1 MCLSPCYEMAFPMC
15 RTAPADTG
23 DLRPTELT
31 SSRGAAVTEPEA
43 SFKMVDEIDGY
54 TRSVAGV
61 QVEAVRCGPSV
72 GPSRVLTV
80 QDEGLTFTSS
90 NVGFPLRTRTT
101 IRDDQVVLGAVLEA
115 PLGSRWC
122 EFDLRAGT
130 VLVYG
135 PGAEHTGIS
144 LPGLHFEFAAVTVD
158 RIAELAALIESPLE
172 LPARGQVQ
180 ELTTAPNAGEVVSS
194 MSELAEAA
202 TSGGVALRRASD
214 AVLDAVVLALVDR
227 PVPARA
233 NCRISSRHV
242 VHQCMDYANDVGRI
256 PSMSELCLA
265 GHVSERRLRKAF
277 VDEFDVP
284 PSTFFRDWA
293 LTLARERLRS
303 ADGDRPTVT
312 DIAFNLG
319 FGHLGRFSAH
329 YRQLHG
335 EAPSTTRRSSLQ
347 AS

>member
-1 MCLSPCYEMAFPMC
+1 MD
-15 RTAPADTG
+15 RTAPLATG
-23 DLRPTELT
+23 DLRPTQPT
-31 SSRGAAVTEPEA
+31 SSRGAAVPEPEA
-43 SFKMVDEIDGY
+43 SFNIVDDVDGY

-61 QVEAVRCGPSV
+61 TVEAIRSGLGAGSN
-72 GPSRVLTV
+72 RVLTV
-80 QDEGLTFTSS
+80 EDEGLTFTAS
-90 NVGFPLRTRTT
+90 NIGFPLRTRTT
-101 IRDDQVVLGAVLEA
+101 IGDDQLVVGCVSAA
-115 PLGSRWC
+115 PPGSRWC
-122 EFDLRAGT
+122 EFDLHADT
-130 VLVYG
+130 VVAYG

-144 LPGLHFEFAAVTVD
+144 LPGLRFEFATVTVD
-158 RIAELAALIESPLE
+158 RIGELAARIESPLE
-172 LPARGQVQ
+172 LPASGQVQ

-194 MSELAEAA
+194 MSELAAA
-202 TSGGVALRRASD
+202 AANGRTSLQSVSD
-214 AVLDAVVLALVDR
+214 AVLVAMVLALADR
-227 PVPARA
+227 PVPARGPHM
-233 NCRISSRHV
+233 IDSRHV

-277 VDEFDVP
+277 VDEFDLP
-284 PSTFFRDWA
+284 PSRFFRDWA
-293 LTLARERLRS
+293 LTLAHERLRS

>member
-1 MCLSPCYEMAFPMC
+1 
-15 RTAPADTG
+15 
-23 DLRPTELT
+23 
-31 SSRGAAVTEPEA
+31 
-43 SFKMVDEIDGY
+43 
-54 TRSVAGV
+54 
-61 QVEAVRCGPSV
+61 
-72 GPSRVLTV
+72 
-80 QDEGLTFTSS
+80 
-90 NVGFPLRTRTT
+90 
-101 IRDDQVVLGAVLEA
+101 
-115 PLGSRWC
+115 
-122 EFDLRAGT
+122 
-130 VLVYG
+130 
-135 PGAEHTGIS
+135 
-144 LPGLHFEFAAVTVD
+144 LHFEFAAVTVD

-227 PVPARA
+227 PAPARA
-233 NCRISSRHV
+233 NCMISSRHV
-242 VHQCMDYANDVGRI
+242 IHQCMDYANSVERI

-277 VDEFDVP
+277 VDEFDLP
-284 PSTFFRDWA
+284 PSRFFRDWA
-293 LTLARERLRS
+293 LTLAHERLRS